1 MLHLAAGAGLEE
13 CVDLLV
19 THHADMVALNEE
31 GLTPA
36 DLAKKNQH
44 DRIAL
49 RLETHMVFSVSDRI
63 SKSSW
68 N

>member
-19 THHADMVALNEE
+19 GYHADMVALNED

-36 DLAKKNQH
+36 DLAKKNSH
-44 DRIAL
+44 DKIAM
-49 RLETHMVFSVSDRI
+49 RLEAHMLISVSD
-63 SKSSW
+63 
-68 N
+68 